1 MRRLENGKSASTP
14 KSCATCW
21 RSLVNVGLVYGMR
34 APFSFWPGPFKPHR
48 VRGAVLTIRNDLCVQ
63 ASRPAVACVD
73 LKACNRPVV
82 DQPLQRF
89 RHVVPRLLARGF
101 GGLGALQQPQARADV
116 RLAPP
121 AARIC

>member
-1 MRRLENGKSASTP
+1 
-14 KSCATCW
+14 
-21 RSLVNVGLVYGMR
+21 MR

-73 LKACNRPVV
+73 LKARNRPVV

-89 RHVVPRLLARGF
+89 HHVVPRLLARGF
-101 GGLGALQQPQARADV
+101 GGLGALQQPRASV
-116 RLAPP
+116 EPSGITSSGRAWRSVNRLIITAICKSLTSALSGDQSPAPDS
-121 AARIC
+121 A